1 MNFCVVFSLVRLVIV
16 LLWLFELLPLFFLL
30 CIVYVAVVVVVF
42 LSCIVYVAV
51 VVVFYHV
58 LFLFLIRCSRD
69 VVVLFL
75 LL

>member
-30 CIVYVAVVVVVF
+30 CIVYVAVVVVF
-42 LSCIVYVAV
+42 LLCIVYVAV